1 MGESRLYAAMDKIE
15 AWQKRVSPR
24 VYTPG
29 SITAELT
36 TDQQELIEAV
46 WGGSDQTA
54 QAVLAQSG
62 IAPQDLD
69 DLPRLVPPLS
79 AAQFTVAN
87 SRTRFDWATAEAIHK
102 SVSGH
107 NGPMSMTM
115 DYRWW
120 HLFVLRQMQ
129 RGSDGALPDP
139 PRFLL
144 DGINPPFNVDV
155 LDTAL
160 QGTQP
165 GPKKSKDAHYRLD
178 IAVRTYLRHAGG
190 IWHRKSR
197 SITDA
202 PMRQGW
208 WMVEL
213 ARRASRHG
221 HVGER
226 DVYDAL
232 SATWRAWANRAAFS
246 ATRLAHP
253 NCVAAY
259 ALAAERARCGNGR
272 WPSGDQAAEIIDN
285 LMRRTLDVAVPL
297 VDPETLAVL
306 AG

>member
-1 MGESRLYAAMDKIE
+1 MGESPLYAAMDKIE
-15 AWQKRVSPR
+15 AWQKRISPSA
-24 VYTPG
+24 YTPA

-36 TDQQELIEAV
+36 SAQQQLIDAV
-46 WGGSDQTA
+46 WQGSAQTA
-54 QAVLAQSG
+54 KAVSDQSG
-62 IAPQDLD
+62 IRLQVLD
-69 DLPRLVPPLS
+69 DVPRLVPPLS
-79 AAQFTVAN
+79 AAQFAVAN
-87 SRTRFDWATAEAIHK
+87 SRTRFDWATAEAIHR
-102 SVSGH
+102 SVGGH

-120 HLFVLRQMQ
+120 HLFVLRQM
-129 RGSDGALPDP
+129 RDGSNGSLPDP

-144 DGINPPFNVDV
+144 DGINPPFKLDV
-155 LDTAL
+155 LDKSLPRST
-160 QGTQP
+160 P
-165 GPKKSKDAHYRLD
+165 GHKQSQDAHYRLD
-178 IAVRTYLRHAGG
+178 IAVRTYLRRAGG

-221 HVGER
+221 PVEER

-232 SATWRAWANRAAFS
+232 SASWNKWADKAAFS

-253 NCVAAY
+253 KCVAAY
-259 ALAAERARCGNGR
+259 ALAAGQARDGNGR

-297 VDPETLAVL
+297 VDPQTLAVL
-306 AG
+306 AS